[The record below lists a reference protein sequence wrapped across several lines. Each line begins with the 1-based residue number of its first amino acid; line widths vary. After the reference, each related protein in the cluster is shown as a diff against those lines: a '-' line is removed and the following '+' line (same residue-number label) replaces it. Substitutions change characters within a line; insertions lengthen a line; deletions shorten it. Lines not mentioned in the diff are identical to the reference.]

1 MVIAAHAFHYFGNSQ
16 PPPPRKSDFRSS
28 HTVRTLPH
36 EIYNQRLGSEI
47 HLNSVQ
53 VK

>member
-1 MVIAAHAFHYFGNSQ
+1 MTAHAFHYFVNSQ

-28 HTVRTLPH
+28 HTVKTLQC
-36 EIYNQRLGSEI
+36 EINNQRLSSET

-53 VK
+53 IK